1 MEYCLYFAAVHFKVE
16 DIVFGEEVAIS
27 STFEKSEGT
36 IYIIGPMK
44 VQNSLIATCL
54 EKAIGMSCTVAQSV
68 SEIPLENEE
77 AAETKK
83 LILLDCVGNDIA
95 ASLQKLSRSVLLCLF
110 NLHPNSGVEEE
121 SVANGVKGFFY
132 LGDSVEQLL
141 NGIKAIFNGEMWLS
155 RKIMTRFI
163 LNNQREKFSSVAQSC
178 LRLTRREREI
188 LVMIAEGASNCEIA
202 DKLFISRHTV
212 KTHTHNIFKKINV
225 SSRSQAASWA
235 VKNL

>member
-1 MEYCLYFAAVHFKVE
+1 
-16 DIVFGEEVAIS
+16 
-27 STFEKSEGT
+27 
-36 IYIIGPMK
+36 MK
-44 VQNSLIATCL
+44 VQNSLIAGYL
-54 EKAIGMSCTVAQSV
+54 EEAIGKNCAVAQSV
-68 SEIPLENEE
+68 SEIPLEEEE
-77 AAETKK
+77 AAGAKR
-83 LILLDCVGNDIA
+83 LVLLDCIGNDIA
-95 ASLQKLSRSVLLCLF
+95 VAMQKLSRSVLLCLF

-121 SVANGVKGFFY
+121 SMANGVKGFFY

-163 LNNQREKFSSVAQSC
+163 LNNQRERFSSVAQSC

-212 KTHTHNIFKKINV
+212 KTHTHNLFKKINV

>member
-1 MEYCLYFAAVHFKVE
+1 
-16 DIVFGEEVAIS
+16 
-27 STFEKSEGT
+27 
-36 IYIIGPMK
+36 MK
-44 VQNSLIATCL
+44 MQNSLIATRL
-54 EKAIGMSCTVAQSV
+54 EEAIGMSCTVAESV
-68 SEIPLENEE
+68 SEIPPENEE
-77 AAETKK
+77 AAEAKK
-83 LILLDCVGNDIA
+83 LILLDCIGNDIA
-95 ASLQKLSRSVLLCLF
+95 ASLQKLSKSVLLCLF

-141 NGIKAIFNGEMWLS
+141 NGIQAIFKGEMWLS

-163 LNNQREKFSSVAQSC
+163 LNNQKEKFSFLAQSG

-188 LVMIAEGASNCEIA
+188 LIMVAEGAANREIA

-212 KTHTHNIFKKINV
+212 KTHLHNVFKKINA
-225 SSRSQAASWA
+225 SSRSQAALWA

>member
-1 MEYCLYFAAVHFKVE
+1 MK
-16 DIVFGEEVAIS
+16 
-27 STFEKSEGT
+27 KSEGS

-44 VQNSLIATCL
+44 MQNSLIATRL
-54 EKAIGMSCTVAQSV
+54 EEAIGMSCTVAESV
-68 SEIPLENEE
+68 SEIPPENEE
-77 AAETKK
+77 AAEAKK
-83 LILLDCVGNDIA
+83 LILLDCIGNDIA
-95 ASLQKLSRSVLLCLF
+95 ASLQKLSKSVLLCLF

-141 NGIKAIFNGEMWLS
+141 NGIQAIFKGEMWLS

-163 LNNQREKFSSVAQSC
+163 LNNQKEKFSFLAQSG

-188 LVMIAEGASNCEIA
+188 LIMVAEGAANREIA

-212 KTHTHNIFKKINV
+212 KTHLHNVFKKINA
-225 SSRSQAASWA
+225 SSRSQAALWA